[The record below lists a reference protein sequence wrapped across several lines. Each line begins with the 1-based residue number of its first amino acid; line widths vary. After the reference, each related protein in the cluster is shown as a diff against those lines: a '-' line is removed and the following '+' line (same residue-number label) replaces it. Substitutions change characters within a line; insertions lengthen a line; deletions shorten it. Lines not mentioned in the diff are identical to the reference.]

1 MKKASAVSFIK
12 TLCYTYTVSTG
23 DQMQRQL
30 FKTGNSTV
38 LSLPKDMLD
47 SLGLKN
53 GENVS
58 LELDKKN
65 NRLII
70 TPVEKSLVL
79 GVDEDFA
86 KQVNDFIEKYR
97 PALEELAK

>member
-1 MKKASAVSFIK
+1 
-12 TLCYTYTVSTG
+12 
-23 DQMQRQL
+23 MQRQL

-38 LSLPKDMLD
+38 LSLPKEMLD

-58 LELDKKN
+58 IELDKQN
-65 NRLII
+65 NRLVISPI
-70 TPVEKSLVL
+70 EKSIAA

>member
-1 MKKASAVSFIK
+1 
-12 TLCYTYTVSTG
+12 
-23 DQMQRQL
+23 MQRQL

-38 LSLPKDMLD
+38 LSLPKEMLD

-58 LELDKKN
+58 VELDKAN
-65 NRLII
+65 NRLVI
-70 TPVEKSLVL
+70 TPAEKSLTANL
-79 GVDEDFA
+79 DETFA
-86 KQVNDFIEKYR
+86 TQVNDFIEKYR

>member
-1 MKKASAVSFIK
+1 
-12 TLCYTYTVSTG
+12 
-23 DQMQRQL
+23 MQRQL

-38 LSLPKDMLD
+38 LSLPKEMLD

-58 LELDKKN
+58 VELDKAN
-65 NRLII
+65 NRLVI
-70 TPVEKSLVL
+70 TPSEKSLAANL
-79 GVDEDFA
+79 DETFA
-86 KQVNDFIEKYR
+86 AQVNDFIEKYR

>member
-1 MKKASAVSFIK
+1 
-12 TLCYTYTVSTG
+12 
-23 DQMQRQL
+23 MQRQL

-38 LSLPKDMLD
+38 LSLPKEMLD

-58 LELDKKN
+58 IELDKQN
-65 NRLII
+65 NRLVISPI
-70 TPVEKSLVL
+70 EKSLAAS
-79 GVDEDFA
+79 VDEDFA

>member
-1 MKKASAVSFIK
+1 
-12 TLCYTYTVSTG
+12 
-23 DQMQRQL
+23 MQRQL

-38 LSLPKDMLD
+38 LSLPKEMLD

-58 LELDKKN
+58 IELDKLN
-65 NRLII
+65 NRLVIS
-70 TPVEKSLVL
+70 PVEKPLAASINV
-79 GVDEDFA
+79 DFA